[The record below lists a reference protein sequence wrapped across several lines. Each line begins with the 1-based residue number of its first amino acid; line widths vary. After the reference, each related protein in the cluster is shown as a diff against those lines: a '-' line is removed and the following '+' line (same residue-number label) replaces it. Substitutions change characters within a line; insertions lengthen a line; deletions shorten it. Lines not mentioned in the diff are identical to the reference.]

1 MVSQRRTIGRLSKQ
15 TGVKVTTIRYYESI
29 GLLPDPGRTTG
40 GQRIY
45 DKQSADLLSFIRHS
59 RDLGFPVE
67 AIRELIALQMAPDD
81 DCAKVDKVARH
92 HLAEVDRRLKQLRA
106 LKRELKGM
114 IVSCEGGEVARCTIM
129 ESIASSRPKPVDAAN
144 G

>member
-1 MVSQRRTIGRLSKQ
+1 MADQRRAIGQLSKAA
-15 TGVKVTTIRYYESI
+15 GVKVTTIRYYESI

-40 GQRIY
+40 GQRAY
-45 DKQSADLLSFIRHS
+45 DSAS

-67 AIRELIALQMAPDD
+67 AIRELIALQMTPDE

-106 LKRELKGM
+106 LKRELQGM
-114 IVSCEGGEVARCTIM
+114 ITSCEGGEVACCAIM
-129 ESIASSRPKPVDAAN
+129 ESISNAASYPL
-144 G
+144 

>member
-1 MVSQRRTIGRLSKQ
+1 MATQRRTIGQLSK
-15 TGVKVTTIRYYESI
+15 TAGVKVTTIRYYESI

-40 GQRIY
+40 GQRVY
-45 DKQSADLLSFIRHS
+45 DTATQQRLSFIRQS

-67 AIRELIALQMAPDD
+67 AIRELIALQMTPDE

-106 LKRELKGM
+106 LKRELQGM
-114 IVSCEGGEVARCTIM
+114 ITSCEGGEVACCAIM
-129 ESIASSRPKPVDAAN
+129 ESISSTASYPL
-144 G
+144 